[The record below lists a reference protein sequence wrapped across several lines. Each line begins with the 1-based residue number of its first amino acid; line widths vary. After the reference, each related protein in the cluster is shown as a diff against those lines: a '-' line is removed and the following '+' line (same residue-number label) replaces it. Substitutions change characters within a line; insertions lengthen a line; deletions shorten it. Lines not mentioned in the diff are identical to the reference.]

1 MRNNTFVGH
10 RARCTDEQ
18 TNGDVVFH
26 SPLDAL
32 KRAGGEVDH
41 TACGSRH
48 HAHQALAHALEEAA
62 HALLLGALYRL
73 AHDARDAI
81 EYTLSHITSFVLS
94 RKASQ
99 KKLAKIETCKNLK

>member
-1 MRNNTFVGH
+1 MR
-10 RARCTDEQ
+10 TDKQ
-18 TNGDVVFH
+18 IMLLSLTH

-32 KRAGGEVDH
+32 KRAGGEVDD
-41 TACGSRH
+41 TAGGSRH

-99 KKLAKIETCKNLK
+99 NHLQQLKTR